1 MKNIKIPINTNFA
14 VINEKP
20 LCKIIPNIMNDTP
33 AVSIIPAACI
43 REKTSG
49 NLIRPIDPVNIKKT
63 PAIKDIIDII
73 SIEISNIYLSP
84 SVPVSKSFK
93 TATVPIKFMSA

>member
-1 MKNIKIPINTNFA
+1 
-14 VINEKP
+14 
-20 LCKIIPNIMNDTP
+20 MNDAP

-63 PAIKDIIDII
+63 PPTKDIMDII
-73 SIEISNIYLSP
+73 WIERSSIYLSP
-84 SVPVSKSFK
+84 SVPLSKSFK
-93 TATVPIKFMSA
+93 TATVPIKFISA